1 MSLKTVTKLSA
12 LALIAGLT
20 VGCASTSDLQ
30 KVQNDANEA
39 KAMARNALDTANE
52 AKAMARNAL
61 DTANEAK
68 SISMATE
75 QKLNSMFKKSMY
87 K

>member
-1 MSLKTVTKLSA
+1 MKPVKELKMSLKTVTKLSA

-52 AKAMARNAL
+52 AKSM
-61 DTANEAK
+61 
-68 SISMATE
+68 SMATE
-75 QKLNSMFKKSMY
+75 EKINRMFKKSMY

>member
-1 MSLKTVTKLSA
+1 MKSLTKISA

-39 KAMARNALDTANE
+39 KSMARNAMDTANE
-52 AKAMARNAL
+52 AKSMAS
-61 DTANEAK
+61 EAK

-75 QKLNSMFKKSMY
+75 EKINRMFKKSMY

>member
-20 VGCASTSDLQ
+20 VGCASTSDLAAV
-30 KVQNDANEA
+30 KKDADEA
-39 KAMARNALDTANE
+39 KAMARQAMDSANAANACCQANE
-52 AKAMARNAL
+52 
-61 DTANEAK
+61 E
-68 SISMATE
+68 
-75 QKLNSMFKKSMY
+75 KLNRMFKKSMY

>member
-1 MSLKTVTKLSA
+1 MKTLIKISA

-39 KAMARNALDTANE
+39 KGMASNAMGTAND
-52 AKAMARNAL
+52 AQSIAM
-61 DTANEAK
+61 EAK
-68 SISMATE
+68 SMSMATE
-75 QKLNSMFKKSMY
+75 EKINRMFKKSMY

>member
-1 MSLKTVTKLSA
+1 MKTLTKIST

-39 KAMARNALDTANE
+39 KAMASNALNTANN
-52 AKAMARNAL
+52 AMA
-61 DTANEAK
+61 TASEAK
-68 SISMATE
+68 SMSMATE
-75 QKLNSMFKKSMY
+75 EKINRMFKKSMY
-87 K
+87 Q

>member
-1 MSLKTVTKLSA
+1 MKTLTKIST

-39 KAMARNALDTANE
+39 KAMASNALNTANN
-52 AKAMARNAL
+52 AMA
-61 DTANEAK
+61 TASEAK
-68 SISMATE
+68 SMSMATE
-75 QKLNSMFKKSMY
+75 EKLNRMFKKSMY

>member
-1 MSLKTVTKLSA
+1 MSMKSLIKVSA

-39 KAMARNALDTANE
+39 K
-52 AKAMARNAL
+52 
-61 DTANEAK
+61 
-68 SISMATE
+68 SMPP
-75 QKLNSMFKKSMY
+75 
-87 K
+87 

>member
-1 MSLKTVTKLSA
+1 MSMKSLTKIAA

-39 KAMARNALDTANE
+39 KSMAG
-52 AKAMARNAL
+52 
-61 DTANEAK
+61 EAK

-75 QKLNSMFKKSMY
+75 EKINRMFKKSMY

>member
-1 MSLKTVTKLSA
+1 MSMKSLTKVSA

-39 KAMARNALDTANE
+39 KSMARNAMDTANE
-52 AKAMARNAL
+52 AKSMAG
-61 DTANEAK
+61 EAK

-75 QKLNSMFKKSMY
+75 EKINRMFKRSMY

>member
-20 VGCASTSDLQ
+20 VGCASTSDVQ
-30 KVQNDANEA
+30 KAQNDANEA
-39 KAMARNALDTANE
+39 KAMART
-52 AKAMARNAL
+52 AL

-68 SISMATE
+68 SLSMATE
-75 QKLNSMFKKSMY
+75 EKINRMFKRSMY

>member
-1 MSLKTVTKLSA
+1 MSIKTVTQLSA

-30 KVQNDANEA
+30 KVQNDAIEA
-39 KAMARNALDTANE
+39 KS
-52 AKAMARNAL
+52 MARNAL

-68 SISMATE
+68 SMSMATE
-75 QKLNSMFKKSMY
+75 EKINRMFKKSMY

>member
-1 MSLKTVTKLSA
+1 MSLKTLTKIST

-20 VGCASTSDLQ
+20 VGCASTSDL
-30 KVQNDANEA
+30 KAVQQDANEA
-39 KAMARNALDTANE
+39 KSMARSAMDTAND
-52 AKAMARNAL
+52 AKSVAM
-61 DTANEAK
+61 EAK

-75 QKLNSMFKKSMY
+75 EKINRMFKRSMY

>member
-1 MSLKTVTKLSA
+1 MKTLIKISA

-39 KAMARNALDTANE
+39 KGMASNAMSTASD
-52 AKAMARNAL
+52 AKSIA
-61 DTANEAK
+61 TEAK
-68 SISMATE
+68 SMSMATE
-75 QKLNSMFKKSMY
+75 EKINRMFKKSMY

>member
-1 MSLKTVTKLSA
+1 MSFKMVSKLSA

-39 KAMARNALDTANE
+39 KSMARNALDTASE
-52 AKAMARNAL
+52 AKAMAG
-61 DTANEAK
+61 EARAT
-68 SISMATE
+68 SLATE
-75 QKLNSMFKKSMY
+75 EKINRMFKKSMY

>member
-20 VGCASTSDLQ
+20 VGCASTSDLAAV
-30 KVQNDANEA
+30 KKDA
-39 KAMARNALDTANE
+39 DE

-68 SISMATE
+68 SMSMATE
-75 QKLNSMFKKSMY
+75 EKINRMIKKSMY

>member
-1 MSLKTVTKLSA
+1 MSLKALTKVSA
-12 LALIAGLT
+12 LVLIAGLT
-20 VGCASTSDLQ
+20 VGCASTSDVQ
-30 KVQNDANEA
+30 KAQTDAS
-39 KAMARNALDTANE
+39 E

-75 QKLNSMFKKSMY
+75 EKINRMFKKSMY

>member
-1 MSLKTVTKLSA
+1 MSMKSLIKVSA

-20 VGCASTSDLQ
+20 VGCASISDLQ

-39 KAMARNALDTANE
+39 KSMARNAMDTANE
-52 AKAMARNAL
+52 AKSMAG
-61 DTANEAK
+61 EAK

-75 QKLNSMFKKSMY
+75 EKINRMFKKSMY

>member
-20 VGCASTSDLQ
+20 VGCASTSDLAAV
-30 KVQNDANEA
+30 KKDADEA
-39 KAMARNALDTANE
+39 KAMARQAMDTANE
-52 AKAMARNAL
+52 TRSCC
-61 DTANEAK
+61 TANE
-68 SISMATE
+68 E
-75 QKLNSMFKKSMY
+75 RLNRAYKKGMY

>member
-1 MSLKTVTKLSA
+1 MSLKTLTKVFA
-12 LALIAGLT
+12 LAAITGLT

-39 KAMARNALDTANE
+39 KAMARQAMDAANSANACCQEN
-52 AKAMARNAL
+52 
-61 DTANEAK
+61 
-68 SISMATE
+68 TE
-75 QKLNSMFKKSMY
+75 KLNRVFKKSMY

>member
-1 MSLKTVTKLSA
+1 MKSLTKVSA

-39 KAMARNALDTANE
+39 KSMARNAMDTANE
-52 AKAMARNAL
+52 AKSMAG
-61 DTANEAK
+61 EAK

-75 QKLNSMFKKSMY
+75 EKINRMFKKSMY

>member
-20 VGCASTSDLQ
+20 VGCASSSDLAAV
-30 KVQNDANEA
+30 KKDADDA
-39 KAMARNALDTANE
+39 KAMARQ
-52 AKAMARNAL
+52 AL

-68 SISMATE
+68 SMSMATE
-75 QKLNSMFKKSMY
+75 QKINSMFKKSMY

>member
-1 MSLKTVTKLSA
+1 MLKELKMSLKTVTKLSA

-39 KAMARNALDTANE
+39 KAMARQ
-52 AKAMARNAL
+52 AL

-68 SISMATE
+68 SMSMATE
-75 QKLNSMFKKSMY
+75 QKINSMFKKSMY

>member
-1 MSLKTVTKLSA
+1 MSMKSLIKVSA

-39 KAMARNALDTANE
+39 KSMAS
-52 AKAMARNAL
+52 
-61 DTANEAK
+61 EAK

-75 QKLNSMFKKSMY
+75 EKINRMFKKSMY

>member
-1 MSLKTVTKLSA
+1 MSMKSLTKVSA

-39 KAMARNALDTANE
+39 KSMARNAMDTANE
-52 AKAMARNAL
+52 AKSMAG
-61 DTANEAK
+61 EAK

-75 QKLNSMFKKSMY
+75 EKINRMFKKSMY